1 LSATVIQGEKHL
13 TASVWIVN
21 KTTPKKTLLLF
32 HKKLNKWVQPG
43 GHVDFGENPVQAAVR
58 ETQEETGIDISHLLN
73 KIEPVAPDSR
83 FLPVPDFFLE
93 EDMLPYKNQPSHF
106 HLDIMYVVE
115 VDEQAIT
122 LQERES
128 NDGKWFTLEE
138 ALQVPI
144 HKDTEI
150 ILSKILA

>member
-1 LSATVIQGEKHL
+1 MSDEVKPGEKHL
-13 TASVWIVN
+13 TASVWIVS
-21 KTTPKKTLLLF
+21 KTSPKKTLLLF

-58 ETQEETGIDISHLLN
+58 ETHEETGIDVSPLLE
-73 KIEPVAPDSR
+73 KIIPIDKQNR
-83 FLPVPDFFLE
+83 FLPIPEFFLE
-93 EDMLPYKNQPSHF
+93 ENIVPYKDQPAHV
-106 HLDIMYVVE
+106 HLDVMYVVA

-150 ILSKILA
+150 ILSKILK